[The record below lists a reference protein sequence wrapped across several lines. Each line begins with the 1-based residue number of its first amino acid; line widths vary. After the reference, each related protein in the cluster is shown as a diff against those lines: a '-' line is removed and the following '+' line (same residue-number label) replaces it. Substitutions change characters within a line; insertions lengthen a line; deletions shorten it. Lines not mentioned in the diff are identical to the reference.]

1 MTRVSKQTIAI
12 VGAGLLGRLL
22 AVALNKQG
30 DRITI
35 FDRDAVEGTHS
46 CGYMGAGLLAPISE
60 LEMADPLIASLGFD
74 SLALWPNILA
84 SLASPVFFQQA
95 GTLLVAHPFDRSEIN
110 RFNQAVSNKLRDSLS
125 NDPRF
130 LDGFS
135 CPLSPEFPQRNPVK
149 IHDGLHQVNAQALK
163 AVDIQVL
170 EPELSERFQQGV
182 FIPGEGQ
189 LDNRQLMLALRD
201 TLETSASKE
210 DAVCWHANR
219 EVVEIKPH
227 RVDGQSFDWVLDC
240 RGLGARPAWPGLR
253 GVRGEIIRV
262 HAPDASLTRPV
273 RLMHP
278 RYPLYIAPRQ
288 QGHYVIGA
296 TSLES
301 DNAKPMTVQSAL
313 ELLSAAFA
321 VHPGFAEATILE
333 MGVQCRPA
341 LPTHLPQ
348 IQTQPGLVRING
360 LYRHGFLI
368 SPKLVDLVT
377 RFLAEEPIEE
387 KFRCLFVSAEASAG
401 ARQIGLKSQAISR
414 EIHAYAATY

>member
-1 MTRVSKQTIAI
+1 MTTGCNQTVAI

-22 AVALNKQG
+22 AMALNEQG
-30 DRITI
+30 YRITI
-35 FDRDAVEGTHS
+35 FDRDAPDGRNS

-60 LEMADPLIASLGFD
+60 LEMAESLIAALGFD
-74 SLALWPNILA
+74 SLVLWPGLLQ

-95 GTLLVAHPFDRSEIN
+95 GTLLVAHPFDRSEIS
-110 RFNQAVSNKLRDSLS
+110 RFTQTVGNKLRDSLS
-125 NDPRF
+125 NDPGF

-135 CPLSPEFPQRNPVK
+135 RPLSSEFPQNK
-149 IHDGLHQVNAQALK
+149 LGTQNGLQRVDSP
-163 AVDIQVL
+163 DIQAL
-170 EPELSERFQQGV
+170 EPELSDRFQQGV

-189 LDNRQLMLALRD
+189 LDNRQLMLALRE
-201 TLETSASKE
+201 TLDSRAINRPS
-210 DAVCWHANR
+210 VCWQANR
-219 EVVEIKPH
+219 EIRDIKPH

-262 HAPDASLTRPV
+262 HAPDISLMRPV

-288 QGHYVIGA
+288 LGHYVIGA

-301 DNAKPMTVQSAL
+301 DDTKPMTVQSAL

-368 SPKLVDLVT
+368 SPKLVDLVI

-387 KFRCLFVSAEASAG
+387 KFRCLFVSSEASAG
-401 ARQIGLKSQAISR
+401 ARQIRLKSQAISR
-414 EIHAYAATY
+414 ENPAYAAAY